1 MASSSSS
8 AVSIPNGLSL
18 NKANSSKLDY
28 LYEVYVEPE
37 VVNPTSLPLINPYTI
52 FAKKSFSP
60 SRGKKIVNPISSKRS

>member
-28 LYEVYVEPE
+28 LYEVSVEPE
-37 VVNPTSLPLINPYTI
+37 VVLPLYLLLTLIPYLL
-52 FAKKSFSP
+52 KSLSLLH
-60 SRGKKIVNPISSKRS
+60 G